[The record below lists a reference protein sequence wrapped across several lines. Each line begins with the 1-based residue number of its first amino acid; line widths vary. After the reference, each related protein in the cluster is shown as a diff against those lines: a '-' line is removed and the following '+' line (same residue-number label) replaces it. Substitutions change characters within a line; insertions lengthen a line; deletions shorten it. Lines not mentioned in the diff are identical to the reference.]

1 MIWKLAIC
9 VVMGYLLGSFNGALV
24 ISRFFIHEDVR
35 TKGSGNAGL
44 TNFYRNF
51 GGWITL
57 LVIVIDMGKM
67 AAGALLARL
76 IYSADADLASMVA
89 GLGVF
94 IGHILPLYF
103 NFKGGKGI
111 LTAGA
116 LALVMDWRIFAI
128 LLVVF
133 ILLFAA
139 TRYVSVGSIF
149 CCLAYGICFALF
161 FALNPPV
168 WIIAMVIAL
177 IAFFMHR
184 GNIQRLLNGEER
196 KTYLKKS
203 KNK

>member
-9 VVMGYLLGSFNGALV
+9 AVMGYLLGSLNGALV
-24 ISRFFIHEDVR
+24 ISRFFKHEDVR

-44 TNFYRNF
+44 TNYHRNF
-51 GGWITL
+51 GGWSTL
-57 LVIVIDMGKM
+57 LVIAIDMGKM
-67 AAGALLARL
+67 AAAALLARL
-76 IYSADADLASMVA
+76 IYSDNADLASMVT
-89 GLGVF
+89 GFCVF
-94 IGHILPLYF
+94 IGHILPVFF

-116 LALVMDWRIFAI
+116 LALVMDWRIFVI

-133 ILLFAA
+133 AVMFAA
-139 TRYVSVGSIF
+139 TKYVSVGSIF
-149 CCLAYGICFALF
+149 CCFAYGICFALF
-161 FALNPPV
+161 FAMNPPV

-177 IAFFMHR
+177 IAIFTHR

-196 KTYLKKS
+196 KTYLRKS

>member
-9 VVMGYLLGSFNGALV
+9 AVMGYLLGSINGALV

-44 TNFYRNF
+44 TNFHRNF
-51 GGWITL
+51 GGWSTL
-57 LVIVIDMGKM
+57 LVIAIDMGKM
-67 AAGALLARL
+67 AAAALLARL
-76 IYSADADLASMVA
+76 IYPDNADLASMVA
-89 GLGVF
+89 GFCVF
-94 IGHILPLYF
+94 MGHILPLFF

-116 LALVMDWRIFAI
+116 LALVMDWRIFLI

-139 TRYVSVGSIF
+139 TKYVSVGSIF
-149 CCLAYGICFALF
+149 CCLTYGICFALF

-168 WIIAMVIAL
+168 WIIAMIIAL
-177 IAFFMHR
+177 IALFMHR
-184 GNIQRLLNGEER
+184 GNIQRLLSGEER

>member
-44 TNFYRNF
+44 TNFHRNF

-67 AAGALLARL
+67 AAGAVLARL
-76 IYSADADLASMVA
+76 IYPADADLASMVA

-111 LTAGA
+111 LSAGA

-139 TRYVSVGSIF
+139 TRYVSGGSIF